1 MIMSE
6 KKILI
11 VDDEIDFVF
20 VLSTHLK
27 AHGYNVVM
35 ASDAVG
41 AITVAQKERPDFIIL
56 DISMPAGD
64 GFTVMERLA
73 KSDYT
78 ALIPIVV
85 VTGKAMS
92 SKQRA
97 MAKGVMAFFTKPVDF
112 DLLLI
117 FIRDLFAQQVGA
129 GEGESKAPV
138 YSLPENY
145 HLDE

>member
-11 VDDEIDFVF
+11 VDDEIDFVY

-27 AHGYNVVM
+27 AHGYNTVM

-78 ALIPIVV
+78 ALIPIAV
-85 VTGKAMS
+85 VTGRMLS
-92 SKQRA
+92 GKQRA
-97 MAKGVMAFFTKPVDF
+97 MAEGAVAFFTKPVDF
-112 DLLLI
+112 DRLLALI
-117 FIRDLFAQQVGA
+117 GDLLGQPVRA
-129 GEGESKAPV
+129 GM
-138 YSLPENY
+138 
-145 HLDE
+145 D

>member
-11 VDDEIDFVF
+11 VDDERDFAF

-27 AHGYNVVM
+27 AHGYNTVM

-41 AITVAQKERPDFIIL
+41 AIAAAQKERPDFIIL

-64 GFTVMERLA
+64 GFSVMERLA
-73 KSDYT
+73 KSDHT
-78 ALIPIVV
+78 ALIPVIV
-85 VTGKAMS
+85 VTGRALS

-97 MAKGVMAFFTKPVDF
+97 MTKGAMAFFTKPVDF
-112 DLLLI
+112 DRLLA
-117 FIRDLFAQQVGA
+117 FISDLLGQPVSA
-129 GEGESKAPV
+129 GEQKTKEPGYLP
-138 YSLPENY
+138 PENY
-145 HLDE
+145 NLDE

>member
-1 MIMSE
+1 MSE

-11 VDDEIDFVF
+11 VDDERDFAF

-27 AHGYNVVM
+27 AHGYNTVM

-64 GFTVMERLA
+64 GFSVMERLA
-73 KSDYT
+73 KSDHT
-78 ALIPIVV
+78 SLIPIVV
-85 VTGKAMS
+85 VTGMALS

-97 MAKGVMAFFTKPVDF
+97 MAEGAVAFFTKPVDF
-112 DLLLI
+112 DQLLT
-117 FIRDLFAQQVGA
+117 FISDLLSQPVSAGGQAQKGP
-129 GEGESKAPV
+129 GYSPEES
-138 YSLPENY
+138 YN
-145 HLDE
+145 LDE

>member
-1 MIMSE
+1 MSE

-11 VDDEIDFVF
+11 VDDEMDFVRI
-20 VLSTHLK
+20 LSDHLK
-27 AHGYNVVM
+27 AHGYNTVM

-64 GFTVMERLA
+64 GFDVIERLA

-78 ALIPIVV
+78 ALIPVVV
-85 VTGKAMS
+85 VTGKALS

-97 MAKGVMAFFTKPVDF
+97 MAEGVVAFFTKPVDF
-112 DLLLI
+112 DRLLI
-117 FIRDLFAQQVGA
+117 FISDLLGQPVGA
-129 GEGESKAPV
+129 SERGQKEPV
-138 YSLPENY
+138 YLLPENY
-145 HLDE
+145 NLDE

>member
-1 MIMSE
+1 MSE

-11 VDDEIDFVF
+11 VDDERDFAF

-27 AHGYNVVM
+27 AHGYNTVM

-41 AITVAQKERPDFIIL
+41 AIAAAQKERPDFIIL

-64 GFTVMERLA
+64 GFSVMERLA
-73 KSDYT
+73 KSDHT

-85 VTGKAMS
+85 VTGIALS

-97 MAKGVMAFFTKPVDF
+97 MAEGAVAFFTKPVDF
-112 DLLLI
+112 DKLLT
-117 FIRDLFAQQVGA
+117 FISDLLSQPVGT
-129 GEGESKAPV
+129 GKREQKEPGYSPPES
-138 YSLPENY
+138 YN
-145 HLDE
+145 LDE